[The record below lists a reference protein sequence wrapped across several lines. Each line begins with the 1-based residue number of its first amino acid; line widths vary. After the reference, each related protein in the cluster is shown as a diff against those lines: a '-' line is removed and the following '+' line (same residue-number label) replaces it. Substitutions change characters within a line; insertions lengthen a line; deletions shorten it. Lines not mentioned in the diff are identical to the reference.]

1 MPYKEPCQPEGRT
14 ARPGKPDRG
23 TAGRQREPGKNN
35 EALFS
40 GGFSVSVDF
49 ARTECYLYK
58 RITKFLSKGE
68 GYERV

>member
-1 MPYKEPCQPEGRT
+1 LPAGRQNSK
-14 ARPGKPDRG
+14 AGGGKPDRG
-23 TAGRQREPGKNN
+23 TARRQREPGKSN
-35 EALFS
+35 EVLFS
-40 GGFSVSVDF
+40 DGFSVSVDF

>member
-1 MPYKEPCQPEGRT
+1 MPGSGQNRKAGR
-14 ARPGKPDRG
+14 GKPDRG
-23 TAGRQREPGKNN
+23 TARRQREPGKNN